1 MKDPIVEEVHNIR
14 QELLEEYG
22 GMQNYFKH
30 LLEIQ
35 EQVKD
40 RIVSRPSRPPVRIA
54 PRRRHG

>member
-1 MKDPIVEEVHNIR
+1 MKDPIVEEVHNVR

-35 EQVKD
+35 EQMKD
-40 RIVSRPSRPPVRIA
+40 RIVSHPSRPPVRIA
-54 PRRRHG
+54 PHRRHG